1 VSLSFSKALKL
12 RPQIRGENDNIRVHV
27 NRDRRLTALP
37 RTRPN
42 KRKGEDSRCG
52 LHKPFL
58 VRDNWRAGDQPE
70 VHLPILECA
79 FHIRKGPMECSQG
92 LRLDVP
98 SIGVYIRVR
107 GASRFDGNLYLVNLS
122 FLSTI

>member
-1 VSLSFSKALKL
+1 VDYTNRFLSATIGASATS
-12 RPQIRGENDNIRVHV
+12 Q
-27 NRDRRLTALP
+27 
-37 RTRPN
+37 
-42 KRKGEDSRCG
+42 
-52 LHKPFL
+52 
-58 VRDNWRAGDQPE
+58 
-70 VHLPILECA
+70 VHLRILECA

-92 LRLDVP
+92 LRLDGP